1 MTQSIDADI
10 QPATINKISGGM
22 WHGFALLAGAQLDL
36 FTTLSEQRMTVDE
49 TAAATGSVAAKLGP
63 LMYAL
68 AEYGLLEESGGQF
81 GNSDEAQAFLVR
93 GEPGY
98 MGILSGFTP
107 TIWRAAL
114 GMADTV
120 REGKPVVK
128 LDFAGGPP
136 EQIEGFI
143 RNLLPGAL
151 QTGKNLAE
159 RFDLSG
165 RRALVD
171 VGGGSGGVAI
181 ALTEA
186 VPGMRGTVVDLPT
199 IIPVTEAVIREQGA
213 ADRVAVVS
221 GDAANGSIDG
231 EYDLAV
237 MKAIIQVLGP
247 EEARR
252 AVRNVAEALTPGGEL
267 HVIGSILDDSR
278 RAPAQAVSF
287 NLALINL
294 YDEGQAYTEAEHRAW
309 LEEAGFVDVTRI
321 DEPGFTGIRA
331 VKAG

>member
-1 MTQSIDADI
+1 
-10 QPATINKISGGM
+10 M

-36 FTTLSEQRMTVDE
+36 FTALSDRRMTVE
-49 TAAATGSVAAKLGP
+49 EAAAATRSAGAKLGP

-68 AEYGLLEESGGQF
+68 AEYGLLEESGGRF
-81 GNSDEAQAFLVR
+81 GNTAEAQAFLVR
-93 GEPGY
+93 GAPGH
-98 MGILSGFTP
+98 MEILSGFTS
-107 TIWRAAL
+107 TMWRAAL
-114 GMADTV
+114 EMADTV
-120 REGKPVVK
+120 RNGKPRLK
-128 LDFAGGPP
+128 LDFVDGPP

-151 QTGKNLAE
+151 GAGKGLAE
-159 RFDLSG
+159 RFDFSG
-165 RRALVD
+165 RRAMVD

-199 IIPVTEAVIREQGA
+199 IISVTETVIREQGA
-213 ADRVAVVS
+213 EDRVAVIA
-221 GDAANGSIDG
+221 GDAANGSFEG

-237 MKAIIQVLGP
+237 MKAILQVLGP

-252 AVRNVAEALTPGGEL
+252 AVHNVAGALVPGGEV
-267 HVIGSILDDSR
+267 HIIGSILDDTR
-278 RAPAQAVSF
+278 RSPAQAVSF

-294 YDEGQAYTEAEHRAW
+294 YDAGQSYTEAEHRAW
-309 LEEAGFVDVTRI
+309 LADAGFAHITRV